1 MFYYSQ
7 TDYDI
12 EMAGRKARERA
23 REDFY
28 SGKSYEN
35 PYSPSD
41 VIHYTY
47 EMEWQHLSKMV
58 EVDMEF
64 EKND

>member
-23 REDFY
+23 REDFAA
-28 SGKSYEN
+28 GKTYEN
-35 PYSPSD
+35 PYSPTD
-41 VIHYTY
+41 VIHYDY
-47 EMEWQHLSKMV
+47 EMEWKILSRGN
-58 EVDMEF
+58 
-64 EKND
+64 ND